1 MTSVAFAVSAVYS
14 ILYLRR
20 RRAADDAGAVAAA
33 EVGFVFC
40 ILATVTGAIFAQIVW
55 GVFWNWDP
63 RETSILVLLLIYA
76 AYFALRSAIDDL
88 ERRRRLAA
96 VYNLF
101 AAVTMPFLLFV
112 APRVAESSL
121 HPNCAFL
128 QGSKC
133 DGITLQLNG
142 TKIGQLGDNVLELQ
156 GLEQRGDLA
165 VARVQVRRPGLK
177 DVAVL
182 EADIRASGGAPA
194 DRPTF
199 PGQRFTLTL
208 EQVDLATG
216 TALLNIEAPGTGL
229 LSNVRTLLTFLASI
243 IGFTGLFV
251 WLYRLRAEHAHA
263 RGAAGAARGELCL
276 IFCKISGLAIY
287 VSLAVALAVWI
298 GIFAFLWRLDRQPAR
313 AAPQAGQGTARR
325 AARAPRDDRDAQRP
339 SRSRS

>member
-1 MTSVAFAVSAVYS
+1 MDVRSQIAQVAKLLLGLWIAGVVVAMFALVPEYQGLGNAGRIIIMHVPTAWVTSVAFAVSAVYS

-20 RRAADDAGAVAAA
+20 RRAEDDAGAVAAA

-101 AAVTMPFLLFV
+101 AAITMPFLLFV

-128 QGSKC
+128 QGSRC

-156 GLEQRGDLA
+156 GLEQRGDKI
-165 VARVQVRRPGLK
+165 VAQVQIRRPGLK

-182 EADIRASGGAPA
+182 EPTFEVSGRAPA

-208 EQVDLATG
+208 KQVDLANG

-243 IGFTGLFV
+243 VGFTALFV
-251 WLYRLRAEHAHA
+251 WLYRLRAELLMLD
-263 RGAAGAARGELCL
+263 E
-276 IFCKISGLAIY
+276 
-287 VSLAVALAVWI
+287 
-298 GIFAFLWRLDRQPAR
+298 RL
-313 AAPQAGQGTARR
+313 
-325 AARAPRDDRDAQRP
+325 AQREG
-339 SRSRS
+339 SYA

>member
-1 MTSVAFAVSAVYS
+1 VKTQIAQVAKLLLGVWMAGVVAAMFLVVPQYTGLGNAGRIIIMHVPTAWVTSVAFAVSAVYS
-14 ILYLRR
+14 ALYLRR

-40 ILATVTGAIFAQIVW
+40 VLATVTGAIFAQIVW

-76 AYFALRSAIDDL
+76 AYFALRSAIDEP

-121 HPNCAFL
+121 HPNCAFI
-128 QGSKC
+128 QGSTC

-156 GLEQRGDLA
+156 SLEQRDGLA
-165 VARVQVRRPGLK
+165 VARVQVRRPGLR

-182 EADIRASGGAPA
+182 EPTFELNSGASA
-194 DRPTF
+194 DRPAF

-208 EQVDLATG
+208 RKVDLATG

-229 LSNVRTLLTFLASI
+229 FSNARTLWTFLASI
-243 IGFTGLFV
+243 AGFTGLFV
-251 WLYRLRAEHAHA
+251 WLYRLRADVLLVE
-263 RGAAGAARGELCL
+263 E
-276 IFCKISGLAIY
+276 
-287 VSLAVALAVWI
+287 
-298 GIFAFLWRLDRQPAR
+298 RL
-313 AAPQAGQGTARR
+313 
-325 AARAPRDDRDAQRP
+325 AQREG
-339 SRSRS
+339 SYA

>member
-1 MTSVAFAVSAVYS
+1 MRTQLAQVAKLLLGLWIAGVVVAMFLIVPQYTGLGNAGRIIIMHVPTAWVTSVAFAVSAVYS

-20 RRAADDAGAVAAA
+20 RRTVDDTFAVAAA
-33 EVGFVFC
+33 EVGFLFC

-76 AYFALRSAIDDL
+76 AYFALRSAIDEP

-133 DGITLQLNG
+133 SGIELQLNG
-142 TKIGQLGDNVLELQ
+142 RKIGQLGDNVLELQ
-156 GLEQRGDLA
+156 SLEQRGDLV
-165 VARVQVRRPGLK
+165 VARVQIRRPGLK

-182 EADIRASGGAPA
+182 EPTFELGGAAA

-199 PGQRFTLTL
+199 PGERFTLTL
-208 EQVDLATG
+208 KQVDLASG
-216 TALLNIEAPGTGL
+216 VALLNIEAPGTGL
-229 LSNVRTLLTFLASI
+229 FSNMRTLWTFLASI
-243 IGFTGLFV
+243 VGFTGLFV
-251 WLYRLRAEHAHA
+251 WLYRLRAAMLMLDE
-263 RGAAGAARGELCL
+263 
-276 IFCKISGLAIY
+276 
-287 VSLAVALAVWI
+287 
-298 GIFAFLWRLDRQPAR
+298 RL
-313 AAPQAGQGTARR
+313 
-325 AARAPRDDRDAQRP
+325 AQREV
-339 SRSRS
+339 SYA